1 MLGKETRPTILCVL
15 TFNSI
20 LIEKLLWKRSLSIS
34 DGEQRKR
41 NKIPVLQDR
50 VVCHVVT
57 GTMQLG
63 SHLRLHGDE
72 FQDQGR
78 IHSTF
83 LLPCRRDG
91 NVSCPRWAG
100 QPPAAAEERVGP
112 ERLGTA
118 NWENTPCLRTSTCP
132 LRSSSPQHLLQC
144 SLHLR
149 PKCNTLKRGRKF

>member
-1 MLGKETRPTILCVL
+1 MRSYCGKDL
-15 TFNSI
+15 
-20 LIEKLLWKRSLSIS
+20 LSIS

-41 NKIPVLQDR
+41 NKIPAFQER

-72 FQDQGR
+72 FRAQGR

-91 NVSCPRWAG
+91 HVSCLRWAG

-132 LRSSSPQHLLQC
+132 LWSSSPQHLLQC
-144 SLHLR
+144 SLPSL
-149 PKCNTLKRGRKF
+149 PKMQHTEKRKKVLSFLVTPKLFR